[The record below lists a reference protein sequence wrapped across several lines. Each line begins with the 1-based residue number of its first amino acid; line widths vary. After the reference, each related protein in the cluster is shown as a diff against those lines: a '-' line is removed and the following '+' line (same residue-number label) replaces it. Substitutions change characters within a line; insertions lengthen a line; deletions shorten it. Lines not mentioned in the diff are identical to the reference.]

1 MIAVH
6 PKILDVSGVGPT
18 ADDGSNESGVGV
30 LLVGVLLVVLLLVV
44 LLLIGVLTVGV
55 LLVVPGDVSRVT
67 AVAVVGSERN
77 GDAGNA
83 DVAAVADVVD
93 DAELVLHEVIS
104 RTPIT
109 TLEMAVG

>member
-1 MIAVH
+1 LSPPVIAVH
-6 PKILDVSGVGPT
+6 PKILDVSGVGPS

-30 LLVGVLLVVLLLVV
+30 LLVGVLLALLLLVV
-44 LLLIGVLTVGV
+44 LLLIGVPTVGV
-55 LLVVPGDVSRVT
+55 LLVVPGDVSRVA

-77 GDAGNA
+77 GDAGDA
-83 DVAAVADVVD
+83 G

>member
-1 MIAVH
+1 
-6 PKILDVSGVGPT
+6 
-18 ADDGSNESGVGV
+18 
-30 LLVGVLLVVLLLVV
+30 VLLLVV
-44 LLLIGVLTVGV
+44 LLLIGVPTVGV
-55 LLVVPGDVSRVT
+55 LLVVPGDVSRVA

-77 GDAGNA
+77 GDAGDA
-83 DVAAVADVVD
+83 G

>member
-1 MIAVH
+1 LSPPVIAVH
-6 PKILDVSGVGPT
+6 PKILDVSGVGPS

-30 LLVGVLLVVLLLVV
+30 LLVGVLLLLVV
-44 LLLIGVLTVGV
+44 LLLI
-55 LLVVPGDVSRVT
+55 VPGDVSRVA

-77 GDAGNA
+77 GDAGDA
-83 DVAAVADVVD
+83 G